1 MAAREAARQQ
11 RIAQINAVRST
22 LPQAAFQMPVSALDL
37 PDNIIEALQ
46 PLETVGEIM
55 LRYLIDERRIQ
66 QLLNDAPPDASRRLQ
81 AALDKVVFP
90 EDVPPQPEA
99 VAAPEAEDA
108 PVAFAPAFGDEGE
121 AEDRPAARKDTR
133 PTLQPQQPVYIPEEV
148 DYDEDEEMDD
158 VPKGG
163 KGGKKGKKKKNRQ
176 LIYDEDRGGM
186 VVKRQRKGGRG
197 GDWNNWDE

>member
-1 MAAREAARQQ
+1 V
-11 RIAQINAVRST
+11 NAVRST
-22 LPQAAFQMPVSALDL
+22 LPQAAFQMPVSSLDL
-37 PDNIIEALQ
+37 PDSIIEALQ

-66 QLLNDAPPDASRRLQ
+66 QLLSDGPPDASKRLQ

-90 EDVPPQPEA
+90 EDQPQPEA
-99 VAAPEAEDA
+99 AALAEG
-108 PVAFAPAFGDEGE
+108 GDEAQAAAVAGLGDALE
-121 AEDRPAARKDTR
+121 TQPETAERKDAR
-133 PTLQPQQPVYIPEEV
+133 QTLQAQQPVFIPEEV
-148 DYDEDEEMDD
+148 DFDDEDEIDD
-158 VPKGG
+158 GK

-197 GDWNNWDE
+197 DWNNWDE